1 MNKDLNI
8 PYSGWDGKILEGKI
22 TVIKLN

>member
-8 PYSGWDGKILEGKI
+8 PYSGCDGKILEGKI
-22 TVIKLN
+22 TVTKLN